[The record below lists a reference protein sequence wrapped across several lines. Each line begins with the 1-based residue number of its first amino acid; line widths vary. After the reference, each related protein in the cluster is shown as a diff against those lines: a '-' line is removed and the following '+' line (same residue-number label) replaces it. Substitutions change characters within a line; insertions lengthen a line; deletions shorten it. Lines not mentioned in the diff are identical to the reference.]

1 MSDQL
6 VRYETDEKVSIIT
19 LDRADKLNAI
29 NSLMKDQIIA
39 ALARADKDAATS
51 VVVLRAEG
59 RSFSAG
65 FDLGHSPD
73 RGQNTG
79 AADPNTWDPILHRSF
94 DFGMAPWS
102 TTKPVIASVQ
112 GHVLGGGCELTLMC
126 DLTIAADDA
135 KFGEPEVRFS
145 HLGPLMVMPWF
156 IGLKRARELLLFGD
170 MIDAKTALEFGM
182 INRIVPAAELRTAT
196 MKYAKRLSLIAPEA
210 LRWGKR
216 VINRSA
222 EIGGM
227 RTAIEAGVD
236 FSCRSMRR
244 RPKSA
249 ANSAAVSA
257 MMVSRPRS
265 NGVVHNSRSEK
276 QSHENRRSL
285 PYHEHPH
292 ARLGRLRRQQDVL
305 RAKSADADDRG
316 AASRDLDALRH
327 AFRRRHACDRRPH
340 RRHGLAADGL
350 SGQPRRR
357 RRPVEAGHDWTSI
370 TPEMIEN
377 AGAEIREGDILILY
391 TGWYKYYEG
400 QAQQD
405 LVRYFCYHPG
415 PNLATLEWM
424 LKKKIKW
431 FGMDTG
437 SCDHPM
443 NTSIRNM
450 RPDIAREFEQR
461 MGKSAA
467 DYFGT
472 FEYVHKRSGR
482 KVRQDTFPFHNY
494 AFQEGLLHA
503 ENLGGDLELVLGK
516 RCIIGAFPW
525 RYEGLEACP
534 CRILAIFDAGSDAV
548 EALGDAAKGIVKI
561 A

>member
-1 MSDQL
+1 MKIVDLSHTMSIHTPGWVGYAGNKMYYAQNLQTQMIVAQRVETSMHSGTHFDGAMHATDGRTGDMASLPMDYL
-6 VRYETDEKVSIIT
+6 V
-19 LDRADKLNAI
+19 NHG
-29 NSLMKDQIIA
+29 
-39 ALARADKDAATS
+39 
-51 VVVLRAEG
+51 VVV
-59 RSFSAG
+59 
-65 FDLGHSPD
+65 DLSK
-73 RGQNTG
+73 Q
-79 AADPNTWDPILHRSF
+79 
-94 DFGMAPWS
+94 
-102 TTKPVIASVQ
+102 
-112 GHVLGGGCELTLMC
+112 LT
-126 DLTIAADDA
+126 
-135 KFGEPEVRFS
+135 
-145 HLGPLMVMPWF
+145 
-156 IGLKRARELLLFGD
+156 
-170 MIDAKTALEFGM
+170 
-182 INRIVPAAELRTAT
+182 
-196 MKYAKRLSLIAPEA
+196 
-210 LRWGKR
+210 
-216 VINRSA
+216 
-222 EIGGM
+222 
-227 RTAIEAGVD
+227 
-236 FSCRSMRR
+236 
-244 RPKSA
+244 
-249 ANSAAVSA
+249 
-257 MMVSRPRS
+257 
-265 NGVVHNSRSEK
+265 
-276 QSHENRRSL
+276 
-285 PYHEHPH
+285 
-292 ARLGRLRRQQDVL
+292 
-305 RAKSADADDRG
+305 
-316 AASRDLDALRH
+316 
-327 AFRRRHACDRRPH
+327 
-340 RRHGLAADGL
+340 
-350 SGQPRRR
+350 
-357 RRPVEAGHDWTSI
+357 DWTSI
-370 TPEMIEN
+370 TPEMIEKS
-377 AGAEIREGDILILY
+377 GAEIREGDILILY

-534 CRILAIFDAGSDAV
+534 CRILAIFDAGNGAV

-561 A
+561 V